1 MPTNSIRAKR
11 LSLNLTQSDVAEH
24 MPEGTNAMCMSYIET
39 GKLLPTREGLNA
51 LCAFFNCLPTDLYRP
66 EDLNLLGSAVQEEL
80 EMEVQLGTRS
90 DPASSRQHGDKVEFR
105 TWLTPSE
112 KYQLENAV
120 ASLGYRNMAEWFREA
135 YRALILKERQH
146 RISSNP
152 KHS

>member
-1 MPTNSIRAKR
+1 MPENNIRVMRVK
-11 LSLNLTQSDVAEH
+11 LNLTQSDVAQH

-51 LCAFFNCLPTDLYRP
+51 LCAFFGCLPTDLYRP
-66 EDLNLLGSAVQEEL
+66 EDLNLLGTVVQNEL
-80 EMEVQLGTRS
+80 EEEVQLRTRS
-90 DPASSRQHGDKVEFR
+90 DQASSRQHGDKVEFR

-112 KYQLENAV
+112 KDQLENAV
-120 ASLGYRNMAEWFREA
+120 SALGYRSMAEWFREA
-135 YRALILKERQH
+135 YRSLLSRERMH

>member
-24 MPEGTNAMCMSYIET
+24 MPEGTNAMCLSYIET

-51 LCAFFNCLPTDLYRP
+51 LCAFFGCLPTDLYLP
-66 EDLNLLGSAVQEEL
+66 EDLNLLGTVVPDEQEV
-80 EMEVQLGTRS
+80 EVQLRTRS
-90 DPASSRQHGDKVEFR
+90 DSASSRQHGDMVEFR
-105 TWLTPSE
+105 TWLKPSE
-112 KYQLENAV
+112 KDQLENAV
-120 ASLGYRNMAEWFREA
+120 ASLGYRSMAEWFREA
-135 YRALILKERQH
+135 YRTLLLRERQH

>member
-1 MPTNSIRAKR
+1 MPANNIRTKR
-11 LSLNLTQSDVAEH
+11 LTLNLTQSDVAKH
-24 MPEGTNAMCMSYIET
+24 MPEGTNAMCLSYIET

-51 LCAFFNCLPTDLYRP
+51 LCAFFDCLPTDLYHP
-66 EDLNLLGSAVQEEL
+66 EDLNLLGSVVQEEP
-80 EMEVQLGTRS
+80 EIEVQLRTRS

-112 KYQLENAV
+112 KDQLENAV
-120 ASLGYRNMAEWFREA
+120 AALGYRSMAEWFREA
-135 YRALILKERQH
+135 YRTLLSRERQH